1 MDRLSDPQHRLRRLK
16 GGFFVRRAESSGI
29 GRFGAGIRLCWHRTA
44 EKSGER
50 GSGETS
56 TLPAAPLRTERGTGD
71 RRGASPREA
80 GRRGASPR
88 EAAGPRRGGVVCRD
102 DCGKKIP
109 PGPSGLRVNPSS
121 APLPAAPVL
130 LSPAGCGWSAAAGVR
145 AQKCGISLSGLPQE
159 EVTAQRTLPE
169 LFLVLQEE
177 GGGGGRLQEF
187 DPVRGAFGHERRP
200 GHVRNLREILF
211 MGEGRGFPAFTW
223 HRPRPRADRRLFS
236 CMHPPFRRHP
246 RC

>member
-29 GRFGAGIRLCWHRTA
+29 GRFGAGIRPCWHRTA

-71 RRGASPREA
+71 
-80 GRRGASPR
+80 RRGASPR

-121 APLPAAPVL
+121 APLP
-130 LSPAGCGWSAAAGVR
+130 
-145 AQKCGISLSGLPQE
+145 
-159 EVTAQRTLPE
+159 
-169 LFLVLQEE
+169 
-177 GGGGGRLQEF
+177 
-187 DPVRGAFGHERRP
+187 
-200 GHVRNLREILF
+200 
-211 MGEGRGFPAFTW
+211 
-223 HRPRPRADRRLFS
+223 
-236 CMHPPFRRHP
+236 
-246 RC
+246 